1 MRTYQ
6 KNMSR
11 NRSGIDEV
19 SNYYFRNNING
30 LTDRSLCFR
39 KDLYAEIEISA

>member
-30 LTDRSLCFR
+30 SKPVLQEGLIC
-39 KDLYAEIEISA
+39 